1 MYPIVVSDLDGTLL
15 SADHRILPYTRK
27 ILNLLTT
34 QGVQVILATG
44 RHYVDVF
51 KIRDNLGIKAYLI
64 TSNGAR
70 VHNEAGK
77 LLLSVNLDE
86 EIASTLY
93 GMFFSDPDILTHVYR
108 NDNWYL
114 SRYSI
119 IENGFFRESMFTGKL
134 FEPNLL
140 GTDGVSKIFFTCD
153 KVNKLLLLEK
163 ILMSRW
169 GERVNTTFSC
179 PSCLEVMAGGVSKG
193 DALKEVINYMGC
205 SIKECISFGDGLND
219 KEMLSIT
226 GKGCIMQNA
235 HQRLKDSLPD
245 LEIIGSNIEQAVP
258 RYLCKIYSLINRKL
272 SNSKNFY

>member
-1 MYPIVVSDLDGTLL
+1 MYQIVVSDLDGTLL

-27 ILNLLTT
+27 ILKLLTT

-44 RHYVDVF
+44 RHHIDVS
-51 KIRDNLGIKAYLI
+51 KIRDNIGIKAYII

-77 LLLSVNLDE
+77 LVLSLNLDE

-93 GMFFSDPDILTHVYR
+93 GMFFTDPDILTHVYR

-119 IENGFFRESMFTGKL
+119 IENSFFIESRFTGKL
-134 FEPNLL
+134 FQPHLL
-140 GTDGVSKIFFTCD
+140 GTDGVSKIFFTCH

-163 ILMSRW
+163 ILQYRW

-179 PSCLEVMAGGVSKG
+179 PTCLEVMAGGVSKG
-193 DALKEVINYMGC
+193 YALKEVINYMGS
-205 SIKECISFGDGLND
+205 SIKKCISFGDGLND
-219 KEMLSIT
+219 KEMLSMT

-235 HQRLKDSLPD
+235 SQRLKDILPN

-258 RYLCKIYSLINRKL
+258 RYLCKIYSLINRNL
-272 SNSKNFY
+272 PN